1 MSTGQNNNTYILLPT
16 FNENSGVVKKLV
28 EELLLAG
35 YSVIVIDDGSK
46 NDLLPALAGLPVH
59 FIRHA
64 VNMGQGAAIQTGL
77 NYARELNAEIAVT
90 FDADGQHRVEDIQAL
105 IEPLTHPGIDVTLGS
120 RFISGSK
127 SSIPFSRRMILQLAR
142 FVNFLFTGNLLSDA
156 HNGLR
161 AFNKKAI
168 ASINLQENRMAHA
181 SEILFEIREHGL
193 VYREVPV
200 RIHYSPYAM
209 KKGQSGWDSIKILFD
224 LVLHKFFK

>member
-1 MSTGQNNNTYILLPT
+1 MNNHRIYIIIPV
-16 FNENSGVVKKLV
+16 FNENSGVVKNLL

-35 YSVIVIDDGSK
+35 YSVIVIDDGSE
-46 NDLLPALAGLPVH
+46 NDLLPAIKGLPVH
-59 FIRHA
+59 YIRHA

-77 NYARELNAEIAVT
+77 DYARKLNAEIAVT
-90 FDADGQHRVEDIQAL
+90 FDADGQHRVADIQAL

-120 RFISGSK
+120 RFIAGSRDT
-127 SSIPFSRRMILQLAR
+127 IPFSRRMILQLAR

-200 RIHYSPYAM
+200 SIHYSSYAM
-209 KKGQSGWDSIKILFD
+209 KKGQSGWNSIKILFD